1 MAATA
6 ILKIAFFG
14 RNSWTDCPIL
24 AKILCEEAEPHA
36 DKGHMKKT
44 ANF

>member
-6 ILKIAFFG
+6 ISKIAFLADFG
-14 RNSWTDCPIL
+14 E
-24 AKILCEEAEPHA
+24 ILCEEAEPHA
-36 DKGHMKKT
+36 DEGHMKKT